1 MPVTAIKFFGFIL
14 KKSDDALLNKY
25 LIFDDFITGII
36 LFLYLQ
42 LEHTIATAPFLIASF
57 INFSPLNLCPFKA
70 KKQILFE
77 HNYYLMLNLL

>member
-14 KKSDDALLNKY
+14 KKSDDVLLNKN

-42 LEHTIATAPFLIASF
+42 FLEHTIAAAPFLIASF
-57 INFSPLNLCPFKA
+57 INFSPLNFCPFKA
-70 KKQILFE
+70 KKINPFRT
-77 HNYYLMLNLL
+77 